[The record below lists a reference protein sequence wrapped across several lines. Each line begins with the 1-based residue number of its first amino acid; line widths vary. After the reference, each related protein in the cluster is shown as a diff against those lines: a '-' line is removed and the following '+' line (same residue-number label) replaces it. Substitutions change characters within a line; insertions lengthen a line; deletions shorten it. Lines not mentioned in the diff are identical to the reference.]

1 MASDILLFIRAQR
14 DSPPGLSCN
23 TLTYHGQ
30 KGFYTNGLNYLM
42 NIPCNVLFQNTLHT
56 INTIKPGE
64 GVLLINRISGGR
76 HNSVSYCNASWTI
89 LHLLHSIL
97 YICCWDHV
105 RSHFLAGVI
114 IALPAGM
121 VTAGI
126 FSYCGDNVMY
136 LCGLE
141 VYQCLNHKHNA
152 HTACYSSYA
161 RLQYLLKP
169 QVCIAISA
177 IWWIHTALEYKY
189 KHLFCRVIN
198 TTRSA
203 NLFVLSEG
211 HVFSLL
217 KCWKNTS
224 MQIWLK
230 MNDCE
235 LSFHHFSYSPVT
247 TCISRHLGWIHRC
260 VNL

>member
-1 MASDILLFIRAQR
+1 M
-14 DSPPGLSCN
+14 
-23 TLTYHGQ
+23 
-30 KGFYTNGLNYLM
+30 
-42 NIPCNVLFQNTLHT
+42 
-56 INTIKPGE
+56 
-64 GVLLINRISGGR
+64 
-76 HNSVSYCNASWTI
+76 SYFNAFWTI

-114 IALPAGM
+114 MALPAGM

-126 FSYCGDNVMY
+126 CSYCGDNVMY

-141 VYQCLNHKHNA
+141 VYHCLNHKHN
-152 HTACYSSYA
+152 TACYSSYA

-177 IWWIHTALEYKY
+177 IWWIHPALEYKF

-211 HVFSLL
+211 NGFSLL
-217 KCWKNTS
+217 QCWKKYLHAN
-224 MQIWLK
+224 MIEDEWLWSH
-230 MNDCE
+230 NRSLWTNNSFPFIAIVSL
-235 LSFHHFSYSPVT
+235 LSLLVFPVMLDEYIGVWT
-247 TCISRHLGWIHRC
+247 FKC
-260 VNL
+260 VNVG